1 MTAERE
7 GRLLVVV
14 AAVVERADRILVTER
29 PSGTHLGGYWEFP
42 GGKTEPGETHQQCL
56 EREMREE
63 LGVVVVVGG
72 ELLSTR
78 FDYPDRTVE
87 LHFRRC
93 VLGGEPTP
101 MLGQRM
107 RWVPRSELGTLR
119 FPPADRELIN
129 LLASGVSQHDD
140 DAE

>member
-1 MTAERE
+1 MTTEQE
-7 GRLLVVV
+7 TVLVVVV
-14 AAVVERADRILVTER
+14 AAVVEQADRVLVTER

-42 GGKTEPGETHQQCL
+42 GGKTEPGETHEQCL

-63 LGVVVVVGG
+63 LGVVVEVGD

-78 FDYPDRTVE
+78 FVYPDRIVE
-87 LHFRRC
+87 LHFHRC

-107 RWVPRSELGTLR
+107 RWVSRSELGGLR
-119 FPPADRELIN
+119 FPPADRELVA
-129 LLASGVSQHDD
+129 LLARGTSRQ
-140 DAE
+140 